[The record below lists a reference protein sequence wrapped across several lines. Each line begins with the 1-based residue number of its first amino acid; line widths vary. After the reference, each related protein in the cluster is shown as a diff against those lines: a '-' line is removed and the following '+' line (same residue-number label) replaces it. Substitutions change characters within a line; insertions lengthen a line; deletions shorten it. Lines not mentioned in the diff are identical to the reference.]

1 MFELFILLV
10 SNTDNLLVFN
20 VINNNCDFDIIRIKK
35 EHIMCN
41 DLGIYKKYCNSRYQ
55 PEEFIIYNEKTVN
68 KKQITI
74 KPYNL
79 IISTNYYKKEI
90 AKYYYY
96 FTCNNADN
104 YPRLIQHIIPNARYD
119 VSLIYDLLIILVILI
134 ILIVLLVYLNII
146 NYFWIG
152 YLFGIISITIQNY
165 YII

>member
-90 AKYYYY
+90 AEEKESYLRPSEKDEYYKHSEKEPY
-96 FTCNNADN
+96 
-104 YPRLIQHIIPNARYD
+104 
-119 VSLIYDLLIILVILI
+119 
-134 ILIVLLVYLNII
+134 
-146 NYFWIG
+146 
-152 YLFGIISITIQNY
+152 
-165 YII
+165 